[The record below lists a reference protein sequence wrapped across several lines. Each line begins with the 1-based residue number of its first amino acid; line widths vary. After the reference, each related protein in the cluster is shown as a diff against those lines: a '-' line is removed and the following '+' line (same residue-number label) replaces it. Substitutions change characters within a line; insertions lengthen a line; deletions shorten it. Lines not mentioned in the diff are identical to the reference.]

1 MDETLFW
8 IQFKPIEK
16 NNFLDRSCR
25 FLLVAYLNST
35 MEMFVI
41 DDQAIRSIGRF
52 NLFPRVLAPRNCAFI
67 ASIWWL
73 SVRII
78 KCHCYQTV
86 NKDVKKKKKRKKK
99 RRVYINFL
107 AYVLQNRGI
116 IKFYSYNFLMVWHFH
131 TINSI

>member
-1 MDETLFW
+1 
-8 IQFKPIEK
+8 
-16 NNFLDRSCR
+16 
-25 FLLVAYLNST
+25 
-35 MEMFVI
+35 MFVI

-86 NKDVKKKKKRKKK
+86 NKDVKKKKKKKK
-99 RRVYINFL
+99 ETSSLY
-107 AYVLQNRGI
+107 
-116 IKFYSYNFLMVWHFH
+116 KFSGVCPSESRDY
-131 TINSI
+131 